1 VTALLPLVLL
11 PMNGVAPAGTISSA
25 YFSDAILLFLGTFIL
40 AAAVEKH
47 GLHLRVYMDNVLLF

>member
-1 VTALLPLVLL
+1 
-11 PMNGVAPAGTISSA
+11 MNGVAPAGTISSA